1 MQGCRNALP
10 DVHTWLHTGQQSC
23 SHHGQIGWQRPCR
36 ALVTQRRDR
45 HAKRKFACNS
55 SSSEGPNDVDMDQ
68 LSAQL
73 AQEAARRQQE
83 LQARRGDTPALSS
96 FDRAFQDELA
106 TRSSSTP
113 QSDADEQRPA
123 PAVIS
128 PFGPEV
134 SVCGGAPAFR
144 NPWVGNSLT
153 LSLLA
158 EHLPRG
164 RDLCRSW
171 RWRLQHK

>member
-1 MQGCRNALP
+1 MQGCRYALS
-10 DVHTWLHTGQQSC
+10 DLQVGLHTGQQSC
-23 SHHGQIGWQRPCR
+23 GQHSLKGWQRPC
-36 ALVTQRRDR
+36 LVTQRHDR

-55 SSSEGPNDVDMDQ
+55 FSSEGPNDVDMDQ

-83 LQARRGDTPALSS
+83 LQDRRGDTPALSS

-106 TRSSSTP
+106 TRSSTTP
-113 QSDADEQRPA
+113 KSDADEERPA

-134 SVCGGAPAFR
+134 SVCGA
-144 NPWVGNSLT
+144 
-153 LSLLA
+153 
-158 EHLPRG
+158 HLP
-164 RDLCRSW
+164 SETHTW
-171 RWRLQHK
+171 AVT

>member
-1 MQGCRNALP
+1 MHGYRHAVPELQVG
-10 DVHTWLHTGQQSC
+10 LHTGQQTC
-23 SHHGQIGWQRPCR
+23 SQHALKGWQRPC
-36 ALVTQRRDR
+36 LVTQRRDR

-83 LQARRGDTPALSS
+83 LQDRRGDTPALSS

-106 TRSSSTP
+106 TRGSTP
-113 QSDADEQRPA
+113 SKPDADEDRPA

-134 SVCGGAPAFR
+134 SVGGGAPAVR
-144 NPWVGNSLT
+144 YPRLGGCLT
-153 LSLLA
+153 LSLPA
-158 EHLPRG
+158 EHVSRG
-164 RDLCRSW
+164 RGFCRSR
-171 RWRLQHK
+171 RWRLQHKRV

>member
-1 MQGCRNALP
+1 MQGFCHAVPELQIG
-10 DVHTWLHTGQQSC
+10 LHTGQQSC
-23 SHHGQIGWQRPCR
+23 GQHGLKGRQRSCR
-36 ALVTQRRDR
+36 ALVTQRHDR

-83 LQARRGDTPALSS
+83 LQDRRGDTPALSS

-106 TRSSSTP
+106 TRSSTTSE
-113 QSDADEQRPA
+113 SDDDEERPA

-134 SVCGGAPAFR
+134 SACGA
-144 NPWVGNSLT
+144 
-153 LSLLA
+153 
-158 EHLPRG
+158 HLPAG
-164 RDLCRSW
+164 TFGW
-171 RWRLQHK
+171 AVA

>member
-1 MQGCRNALP
+1 MQAYRHAAPELQIG
-10 DVHTWLHTGQQSC
+10 LHTGQQCC
-23 SHHGQIGWQRPCR
+23 SQHGLKGWPCKLPCK

-83 LQARRGDTPALSS
+83 LQDRRGDTPALSS

-106 TRSSSTP
+106 TRSSTTSGP
-113 QSDADEQRPA
+113 DAEEERPA

-134 SVCGGAPAFR
+134 SVCGA
-144 NPWVGNSLT
+144 
-153 LSLLA
+153 
-158 EHLPRG
+158 HLPSETHG
-164 RDLCRSW
+164 WALA
-171 RWRLQHK
+171 